1 MIHPARIREKALKI
15 RQQGKSLKE
24 VSETLG
30 IAKSTASVWC
40 RKVKLPIMAQKI
52 LERKRQNRFFK
63 IGNHHWQKAKR
74 NVFFTRVWD
83 DKKIKQAENFY
94 NSGLSVRQVS
104 EKMKLS
110 HSSINHAMRRY
121 HLKRRTAAQTQQIQF
136 YRSPLSFKPKNRL
149 TAREKLLKTAGLM
162 LYWAE
167 GAKKNK
173 AVDFVNSNPDM
184 IKLFTKFIRQI
195 YEVNE
200 LRLRCQIYCYPS
212 HDIQKLTGY
221 WSKVTKIPTKQFT
234 KPYIRNDG
242 GDIRDKMKYGL
253 VHVRYSDKR
262 LFELIMKEIRQ
273 LSYNI

>member
-63 IGNHHWQKAKR
+63 IGNHHWQKAKHSAFLNR
-74 NVFFTRVWD
+74 WNT
-83 DKKIKQAENFY
+83 KKISRVKRLY

-121 HLKRRTAAQTQQIQF
+121 HLKRRTATQTQQIQF

-149 TAREKLLKTAGLM
+149 TSREKLLKTAGLM
-162 LYWAE
+162 LHWAE

-173 AVDFVNSNPDM
+173 AVDFANSNPDM
-184 IKLFTKFIRQI
+184 IRLFIKFLRNI
-195 YEVNE
+195 YRVNE
-200 LRLRCQIYCYPS
+200 AKLRCLIYCYPS
-212 HDIQKLTGY
+212 HEIEKLNNF
-221 WSKVTKIPTKQFT
+221 WSKITKIPLSQFT
-234 KPYIRNDG
+234 KPYVRQDG
-242 GDIRDKMKYGL
+242 GNIRDKMKYGL
-253 VHVRYSDKR
+253 IHVRYADKR
-262 LFELIMKEIRQ
+262 LLELILKEIEK
-273 LSYNI
+273 LSYNS